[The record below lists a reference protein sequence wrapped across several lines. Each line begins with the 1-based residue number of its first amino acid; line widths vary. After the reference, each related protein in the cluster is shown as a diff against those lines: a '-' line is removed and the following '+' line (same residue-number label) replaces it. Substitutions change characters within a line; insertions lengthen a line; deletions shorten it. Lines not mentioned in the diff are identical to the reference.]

1 MSSPGG
7 AFSWNSELPNGHSP
21 FWINDDALAGLGLHV
36 GDAVSVDTSVE
47 PHDGDLVVVEAEIDG
62 DSLRLARR
70 LFHAGER
77 LRLEGTSGNDD
88 HEILEI
94 DAAAVIVMGVIV
106 ARLQFSANGDK
117 ATEAAL

>member
-1 MSSPGG
+1 
-7 AFSWNSELPNGHSP
+7 
-21 FWINDDALAGLGLHV
+21 V

-47 PHDGDLVVVEAEIDG
+47 PHDGDLVVVEAEVEG

-77 LRLEGTSGNDD
+77 LRLEGTSGDDD
-88 HEILEI
+88 HQILEI
-94 DAAAVIVMGVIV
+94 DADAVIVMGVIV
-106 ARLQFSANGDK
+106 ARLHFSANGDK